1 MTTAELAEA
10 VFAFAEATRALSDAD
25 LEREYVWRYH
35 GDERLRFALIGTYHE
50 LRDLALATAAE
61 RATRGRAPSLAQRAL
76 AQYHAAYRDL
86 QAVLIGVGHELAGQ
100 APALGEWPSWIAIW
114 HMIETEQSFFAR
126 CRYAA
131 DQQAAGAEPQVLSHE
146 ELWDLLAE
154 EPATDPVRL
163 LDIIY
168 GDSVRTLEQ
177 ERAAPAP
184 SALHGRFADLLAYYD
199 ALHQRIIHD
208 LGELSDEETQAPS
221 LWWEG
226 ELVPV
231 RFRLHRFDAHL
242 RQHTIQIEKTL
253 AALGHPPSEAHRLLR
268 LIYAALAEIEGAAL
282 GDGAADRPDWHALTA
297 MIRARAE
304 TL

>member
-1 MTTAELAEA
+1 MVTTELTQA
-10 VFAFAEATRALSDAD
+10 VFMFAEAARALPDAG
-25 LEREYVWRYH
+25 LERAYAWRYH
-35 GDERLRFALIGTYHE
+35 SDEGLRFALIGTYHE
-50 LRDLALATAAE
+50 LRDLALTTAAE
-61 RATRGRAPSLAQRAL
+61 RAALGRPPSLAQRAL

-86 QAVLIGVGHELAGQ
+86 QAVLIGVDHELAGQ
-100 APALGEWPSWIAIW
+100 APAPGEWPIWVALW

-154 EPATDPVRL
+154 EPATDPARL
-163 LDIIY
+163 LEVIY
-168 GDSVRTLEQ
+168 GGSVRTLEQ
-177 ERAAPAP
+177 ERAAPMP
-184 SALHGRFADLLAYYD
+184 DTLHGRFADLLGYYD

-208 LGELSDEETQAPS
+208 LGELSDEDTLAPS

-226 ELVPV
+226 ELIPV

-253 AALGHPPSEAHRLLR
+253 AALGRPPSEALRLLR
-268 LIYAALAEIEGAAL
+268 LAYAALA
-282 GDGAADRPDWHALTA
+282 
-297 MIRARAE
+297 
-304 TL
+304 